1 MMNDASQT
9 TAAAA
14 PRGRLWEIDFARA
27 VAIVL
32 VVIGHWDIGGGEP
45 RWWTAAVDAIYTF
58 HMPLFLAMSGYL
70 YMYGYKPG
78 RKYFPF
84 LKGKAMRLLVPYF
97 TVSVIVVTIKCLM
110 QSVVIVQHPVTAATY
125 VEILYRPAAGAFL
138 WFVWALWW
146 MFVIMPAFRSRTSRL
161 VLFVAAAVLAYVPRP
176 ELGVF
181 CIDEA
186 ADKVVWFIA
195 GTLLYDWREYLPMCS
210 RSMALG
216 AFVLLAALLA
226 AYVCGWQPAEYVI
239 PYVAVYALPAMAYQW
254 SAHSGGRTR
263 GVMLSLS
270 AASFMVYLL
279 HTTFEGF
286 VKSFYLRYAPAGDEW
301 LFTLAAIA
309 GVVAGTVVPWWLYA
323 KVFTRFRITRIMF
336 GLK

>member
-9 TAAAA
+9 TAAAL
-14 PRGRLWEIDFARA
+14 RERLWEIDFARA

-32 VVIGHWDIGGGEP
+32 VVMGHWDIGGGEP
-45 RWWTAAVDAIYTF
+45 RWWTAAVDATYTF

-70 YMYGYKPG
+70 YMYGCKPG
-78 RKYFPF
+78 RKYLPF
-84 LKGKAMRLLVPYF
+84 LRGKAMRLLVPYF
-97 TVSVIVVTIKCLM
+97 TVSVILVTIKYLM

-125 VEILYRPAAGAFL
+125 LEVLYRPAAGRFL

-146 MFVIMPAFRSRTSRL
+146 MFVIMPAFRSRASRL
-161 VLFVAAAVLAYVPRP
+161 VLFVACGVLAYVPRP
-176 ELGVF
+176 ELGLF

-186 ADKVVWFIA
+186 ADMVVWFVA
-195 GTLLYDWREYLPMCS
+195 GSLLYDWREYLPMRS
-210 RSMALG
+210 RCMGFG
-216 AFVLLAALLA
+216 AFALFAALLV
-226 AYVCGWQPAEYVI
+226 AYVCGWQPAEYAI
-239 PYVAVYALPAMAYQW
+239 PYVAVYALPAVAYQW
-254 SAHSGGRTR
+254 SAHSGGRTH

-286 VKSFYLRYAPAGDEW
+286 VKSFYLRYAPVGDEW
-301 LFTLAAIA
+301 LFALAVAA
-309 GVVAGTVVPWWLYA
+309 GVAAGTAVPWWLYA
-323 KVFTRFRITRIMF
+323 KVFTRLRITRILF